1 MLSSNIGYLVCGK
14 RLVAARKMFQV
25 AWVTLIPPL
34 SLFPDLS
41 PCPFP
46 PPRKK
51 SFDDIVTAWTAPQDS
66 GHGQFLRGGNVLDV
80 EDNAFT
86 NQASGKRRAGG
97 SDD

>member
-1 MLSSNIGYLVCGK
+1 MGDANTSPIPFPRSQPL
-14 RLVAARKMFQV
+14 
-25 AWVTLIPPL
+25 TL
-34 SLFPDLS
+34 
-41 PCPFP
+41 P